1 MKPMYRKFFVPL
13 VALCFPAAVLGGPSG
28 TLVIAENLSPENLD
42 PANSQNSTVDQ
53 LMLGLYDTLVQFTA
67 LILFCFSS

>member
-1 MKPMYRKFFVPL
+1 MKPMYRKFLVPL
-13 VALCFPAAVLGGPSG
+13 VALLLPAAALAGPSG

-53 LMLGLYDTLVQFTA
+53 LMLGMYCLLYTSDA
-67 LILFCFSS
+67 ADE